1 MTGNHHGPCDL
12 LLLGAVESEIFPMV
26 SRLARVHRRS
36 GPFGDVWEGFH
47 GDLKVTAATT
57 GIGKVNAAGATAC
70 LLERWRPALVCV
82 VGSAGAYSGGPLRVG
97 DVLVVSEV
105 VAGDEGVWESETIRS
120 MRAIGIP
127 LAYDAGKPLF
137 DRFSLVGSPWYRRIR
152 EITPE
157 GDFGAF
163 RVRYGPLVTVGMV
176 SGDERIALERFSRY
190 DAWAEDME
198 GSAVA
203 QVCLRYGVPLL
214 QCRGIS
220 NLAGVRDKARWRLE
234 EASARCHEVIQGWL
248 DAGLLPQHTEIGA
261 ETSPSRNGHAP

>member
-1 MTGNHHGPCDL
+1 MTGNHRGRCDL

-26 SRLARVHRRS
+26 SRLARVRRRS
-36 GPFGDVWEGFH
+36 GPFGDTWEGFW
-47 GDLKVTAATT
+47 GDLQVTAAVT

-70 LLERWRPALVCV
+70 LLERWAPSLVCV

-97 DVLVVSEV
+97 DVLVASEV
-105 VAGDEGVWESETIRS
+105 VAGDEGVWESRGFRS

-127 LAYDAGKPLF
+127 LAHDAGKPLF
-137 DRFSLVGSPWYRRIR
+137 GRYPLDRSPWYRRIR
-152 EITPE
+152 EITPV
-157 GDFGAF
+157 GAF
-163 RVRYGPLVTVGMV
+163 GTFHIRYGPLLTVGMV

-203 QVCLRYGVPLL
+203 QVCLRYGVPVL

-220 NLAGVRDKARWRLE
+220 NPAGVRDKAWWRLE
-234 EASARCHEVIQGWL
+234 EALDHCHRVLQRWL
-248 DAGLLPQHTEIGA
+248 DAGLPAEETENGTEA
-261 ETSPSRNGHAP
+261 PPSWNGRSP